1 MKRYS
6 SAPCL
11 ADRNNDSKK
20 AKPMKEPN
28 AKEYLQLALARILE
42 LQREIKDGTYTT
54 DYTSDLGESSSEEDL
69 TNEILRKVFENLPG
83 TPDSVETIMNRV
95 TNSKLNKP
103 QLDAIHG
110 KRIQLLGYD
119 TCRRATVGFMKNV
132 LRETKWDVNSKS
144 SQSNYSGFRLGIYS
158 RNEPRVAH
166 CRTGLWKSTS
176 SHDQEIQDRMLRSL
190 DLHLASK
197 QRDYTAKLMQSG
209 V

>member
-1 MKRYS
+1 MENNNSLKLVYKPES
-6 SAPCL
+6 ICNSFHASFCL
-11 ADRNNDSKK
+11 LTF
-20 AKPMKEPN
+20 
-28 AKEYLQLALARILE
+28 LQLIEPDTKLTPGIF
-42 LQREIKDGTYTT
+42 
-54 DYTSDLGESSSEEDL
+54 SPGESSSEEDL
-69 TNEILRKVFENLPG
+69 TNEVLRKVFENLPG

-197 QRDYTAKLMQSG
+197 QRDYTAKLMRSG

>member
-1 MKRYS
+1 
-6 SAPCL
+6 
-11 ADRNNDSKK
+11 
-20 AKPMKEPN
+20 MKEPN
-28 AKEYLQLALARILE
+28 AREYLQLALARILE
-42 LQREIKDGTYTT
+42 LQREIKEGTYTT
-54 DYTSDLGESSSEEDL
+54 DHTSDLGESSSEEDL
-69 TNEILRKVFENLPG
+69 TNEVLRKVFEDLPG
-83 TPDSVETIMNRV
+83 TPDSVGTIMNRV

-132 LRETKWDVNSKS
+132 VRETKWEVNSKS

-166 CRTGLWKSTS
+166 CRTGLRKNTS

-197 QRDYTAKLMQSG
+197 QRDYTAKLMRSG
-209 V
+209 I